1 MKNNKILK
9 TLMWIFALVP
19 AVFTAAVYKS
29 LPDTMPMHY
38 DVNGQVDRW
47 GSKYELLLII
57 AIFLAVIGEITYQ
70 IKKFEKKAGETDD
83 EKAKAGFINNAKV
96 TSIIGLVLSAFMAV
110 TYICI
115 NIGGVKMIS
124 ESSDVLSIDITRIIC
139 VGMGIMFIVLG
150 NYMPKTRRNSLVGI
164 RCAWTQ
170 YNDVTWAKSN
180 RFASYLVVGAG
191 VIAIILAFVMK
202 NVMNA
207 LLIVT
212 VLMLII
218 CVVSLVYSHKI
229 YVQEVNSGK
238 DRD

>member
-47 GSKYELLLII
+47 GSKNELLIVVGT
-57 AIFLAVIGEITYQ
+57 FLAVIIFITFQ
-70 IKKFEKKAGETDD
+70 IRGFEKRAEKTDD
-83 EKAKAGFINNAKV
+83 EKAKAGFINNAQV

-124 ESSDVLSIDITRIIC
+124 ESSDVLSIDITRIVC

-212 VLMLII
+212 VLTLII

>member
-1 MKNNKILK
+1 M
-9 TLMWIFALVP
+9 
-19 AVFTAAVYKS
+19 
-29 LPDTMPMHY
+29 
-38 DVNGQVDRW
+38 
-47 GSKYELLLII
+47 LIVVGT
-57 AIFLAVIGEITYQ
+57 FLAVIIFITFQ
-70 IKKFEKKAGETDD
+70 IRGFEKRAEKTDD
-83 EKAKAGFINNAKV
+83 EKAKAGYKNNAKV
-96 TSIIGLVLSAFMAV
+96 TTIVGLVTSAFMAV

-115 NIGGVKMIS
+115 NIGGVKMMS
-124 ESSDVLSIDITRIIC
+124 ESSDVLSIDITRIVC